1 MINVAILGFGVVGS
15 GTAKLLSDNAEL
27 IKNRVGEDVCVKRIL
42 DLRDFPE
49 SPFADRIT
57 HDFNDIV
64 SDKDI
69 SIVCE
74 LIGGLHPAYE
84 FTVSAFKA
92 GKSVV
97 TSNKEIVAT
106 FGDELL
112 SIAQENGVYYFFEA
126 AVGGGIPVLRPL
138 CEDVSTVNKIERI
151 DGILNGTTNY
161 ILTKMKNEGTSFADA
176 LSQAQKNGYAEAD
189 PSADIEGK
197 DTCRKI
203 CILGALAFGKLLDV
217 SRISTR
223 GITELT
229 VADIENAER
238 MGYSVKL
245 IGSAFKNENGE
256 ICELVRPCFVSKE
269 KPLSS
274 VDDVFNGVSVLGNY
288 VGELMFYGRGAGSE
302 PTASAVASDVVRIA
316 SGAAVRQMPWERVS
330 ADKCADV
337 KKEKAFYYVC
347 AETTD
352 TELVRE
358 FLGEIAKI
366 IPTYTETCAI
376 LALPISLNELTEK
389 INAAPFKVVSVI
401 EVI

>member
-217 SRISTR
+217 SKISTR

-302 PTASAVASDVVRIA
+302 PTASAVASDVIRIA

-337 KKEKAFYYVC
+337 KSIKAIYYIS
-347 AETTD
+347 AETQ
-352 TELVRE
+352 VR
-358 FLGEIAKI
+358 
-366 IPTYTETCAI
+366 
-376 LALPISLNELTEK
+376 SL
-389 INAAPFKVVSVI
+389 
-401 EVI
+401 

>member
-15 GTAKLLSDNAEL
+15 GTANLLRDNAEL
-27 IKNRVGEDVCVKRIL
+27 IKNRVGDDVCVKRIL

-57 HDFNDIV
+57 HDFNDIAN
-64 SDKDI
+64 DEDI

-84 FTVSAFKA
+84 FTVAAMKA

-106 FGDELL
+106 FGDELIE
-112 SIAQENGVYYFFEA
+112 IAKENGVYYFFEA

-138 CEDVSTVNKIERI
+138 CEDVSTVNKIERV

-217 SRISTR
+217 SRISTK

-229 VADIENAER
+229 IADIENAER

-245 IGSAFKNENGE
+245 IGSVFKNENGQ
-256 ICELVRPCFVSKE
+256 IAELVRPCFVPKE

-274 VDDVFNGVSVLGNY
+274 VDDVFNGVSVCGNY

-302 PTASAVASDVVRIA
+302 PTASAVASDVIRIA
-316 SGAAVRQMPWERVS
+316 SSAGVRQMPWERVS
-330 ADKCADV
+330 ADKGADA
-337 KKEKAFYYVC
+337 KSIKAVYYISVE
-347 AETTD
+347 ATD
-352 TELVRE
+352 AELVSE
-358 FLGEIAKI
+358 KLGELARI
-366 IPTYTETCAI
+366 IPTDKEICAV
-376 LALPISLNELTEK
+376 LKEPVTLYELEEK
-389 INAAPFKVVSVI
+389 ISKSPFKVTSVI
-401 EVI
+401 EVL

>member
-1 MINVAILGFGVVGS
+1 M
-15 GTAKLLSDNAEL
+15 
-27 IKNRVGEDVCVKRIL
+27 
-42 DLRDFPE
+42 
-49 SPFADRIT
+49 
-57 HDFNDIV
+57 
-64 SDKDI
+64 
-69 SIVCE
+69 
-74 LIGGLHPAYE
+74 
-84 FTVSAFKA
+84 
-92 GKSVV
+92 
-97 TSNKEIVAT
+97 
-106 FGDELL
+106 
-112 SIAQENGVYYFFEA
+112 
-126 AVGGGIPVLRPL
+126 RPL

-229 VADIENAER
+229 VADIENAE
-238 MGYSVKL
+238 S
-245 IGSAFKNENGE
+245 E